1 MHTIPGPVAST
12 RKRTVDSA
20 LTLLVGGTAI
30 FAGAVAYLVTLRDR
44 DWRRAGLAAA
54 GAAGAVIAGFLLML
68 ALATVSVPATVGLVA
83 LVTSPVAYLVLVRDL
98 GGRRAALA
106 AAGTTAV
113 VTASFLVVFYLAV
126 MAFIAATGVYL
137 LVRARLQI
145 NAALVLMST
154 TLSGLLAAAAL
165 AFWISLTYAM

>member
-1 MHTIPGPVAST
+1 M
-12 RKRTVDSA
+12 DSA
-20 LTLLVGGTAI
+20 LALLVGGTAI

-44 DWRRAGLAAA
+44 DRQRAGLAAA
-54 GAAGAVIAGFLLML
+54 GAAGAVAAGFLLML
-68 ALATVSVPATVGLVA
+68 ALATVSVPATVGLAA
-83 LVTSPVAYLVLVRDL
+83 LLTGPGAFLVLARDL
-98 GGRRAALA
+98 GRRRAALA

-113 VTASFLVVFYLAV
+113 VAASFLVVFYLAV
-126 MAFIAATGVYL
+126 MAFVAAAGVYL

-165 AFWISLTYAM
+165 AFWFSLTYAM